1 MLKKYTHTT
10 CTEIG
15 EKKVKLG
22 GVMEASGLGG
32 NCFKSMLME
41 ISEFQK
47 TQTITLR
54 RGGPFAGSECTEHLG
69 ICTGVLGK

>member
-1 MLKKYTHTT
+1 
-10 CTEIG
+10 
-15 EKKVKLG
+15 
-22 GVMEASGLGG
+22 MEASGLGG

>member
-47 TQTITLR
+47 TQDHYAKKRWSIR
-54 RGGPFAGSECTEHLG
+54 WF
-69 ICTGVLGK
+69 

>member
-1 MLKKYTHTT
+1 MYECVRILNTFYVKKKYTHTT

-15 EKKVKLG
+15 GKKVKLG

-47 TQTITLR
+47 TQDHYSKKRWSIR
-54 RGGPFAGSECTEHLG
+54 WF
-69 ICTGVLGK
+69 